1 MFDFF
6 KELIEGKKEDQSLY
20 WMIPLRKSNKG
31 TEYTRTTLKM
41 GLIIQEEMTST
52 DDHLDIPLE
61 VMIKNIEQTV
71 IMVGQFVNCLVKRR
85 AKTTIR
91 KQSQLL
97 ERMDADL
104 FGIGFC
110 KHIIETAKAEKESE
124 EERSL

>member
-1 MFDFF
+1 
-6 KELIEGKKEDQSLY
+6 
-20 WMIPLRKSNKG
+20 MIPLRKSSKG

-85 AKTTIR
+85 VKTTIR
-91 KQSQLL
+91 KQSKLL

-104 FGIGFC
+104 FGTRFC
-110 KHIIETAKAEKESE
+110 K
-124 EERSL
+124 